1 MLYNRLEILTLMR
14 CVKYY
19 LSTSSPLPPPLNF
32 ERFNDKV
39 RLVSDDEVSVGK
51 HQFEY
56 LFLVWQSGTVLYV
69 NCACQ

>member
-1 MLYNRLEILTLMR
+1 MLYNRLEILTLMS
-14 CVKYY
+14 CAKCY
-19 LSTSSPLPPPLNF
+19 LSTSSFSLNF

-69 NCACQ
+69 NCTCQ

>member
-1 MLYNRLEILTLMR
+1 MLYNRLEILTLIS
-14 CVKYY
+14 CVKYN
-19 LSTSSPLPPPLNF
+19 LSTFSLPLNF

-69 NCACQ
+69 HCACQ